1 MGTNNSRVPEWRLGK
16 CLLIVA
22 AHSVPADRR
31 IGVFVALPP
40 RTRIPPRTRTG
51 ERNAVTSA
59 CGCDACASRKGRLVP
74 GQVDAMLSPVR
85 SFIFET
91 LSILMLMELQQTCEG
106 GQRLADS
113 IRFFKKYQ
121 LDIDASLLYYRNA

>member
-40 RTRIPPRTRTG
+40 RTRTGGSNALTIRTRARRPRSQDGAPRPRIG
-51 ERNAVTSA
+51 ERNAVTA
-59 CGCDACASRKGRLVP
+59 PL
-74 GQVDAMLSPVR
+74 
-85 SFIFET
+85 FHF
-91 LSILMLMELQQTCEG
+91 
-106 GQRLADS
+106 
-113 IRFFKKYQ
+113 
-121 LDIDASLLYYRNA
+121 

>member
-40 RTRIPPRTRTG
+40 RTRIG
-51 ERNAVTSA
+51 ESNAVPSA
-59 CGCDACASRKGRLVP
+59 GGCDACASRKGRLVP

-113 IRFFKKYQ
+113 IRFF
-121 LDIDASLLYYRNA
+121 

>member
-51 ERNAVTSA
+51 GSNAVPSA
-59 CGCDACASRKGRLVP
+59 RGRDARAPRTGRLVP
-74 GQVDAMLSPVR
+74 G
-85 SFIFET
+85 
-91 LSILMLMELQQTCEG
+91 
-106 GQRLADS
+106 
-113 IRFFKKYQ
+113 
-121 LDIDASLLYYRNA
+121 